1 MAQVTLI
8 VGGPGTGKTEEIVS
22 RLARGYKGG
31 RMWDVLLLTP
41 SVRHADQ
48 LRRRLVAECDVAMG
62 LRVESLTRFSH
73 RISASRDSSTIS
85 RAVAEELLLR
95 ITRGEVET
103 GGASYF
109 RPILH
114 TRGLGRLVRTA
125 IVNLVSEN
133 VDPRRFL
140 LAAKKTGMS
149 SLQALAAIYSA
160 YLEEL
165 SRRGWKHPA
174 SQPFEAVRAVSEG
187 ANLPEL
193 VVLDG
198 FQMFR
203 GSELALL
210 KAVAE
215 RTPLLL
221 SMDPNTGSRACHD
234 FRRFRHQF
242 PQADVIDVGTPQD
255 TPALQVFG
263 NESAD
268 HEAQLRDV
276 ARFIKRKL
284 VADPELRPSD
294 FAVAFRQIAPHLGL
308 ARQVFAEYQLP
319 LDPAAADALRDRP
332 LGTWLRRLL
341 NLATDGWRLAD
352 LTAVLDGGF
361 INLARW
367 NLTRE
372 DVRAFTR
379 KARKEKRWRGHPTLL
394 KAAAFLKDTRA
405 RDAMTHALHDLR
417 SLLENPAVSLGDR
430 ALQWDDA
437 LFGETPLID
446 PDSLSRPHVEAGVK
460 LLREHLRDLVSVQ
473 NALGGRETSF
483 EAFANW
489 LESRMEAPSL
499 LLREVGGVVIAPIRA
514 LSGLRFH
521 SVFVGGLV
529 EGEFPAP
536 RVSTALLNEKALDAL
551 TAGGLELPPE
561 PGLSED
567 QLWDSASSRA
577 DDTLYLWKTRLDSRG
592 RPASGSYYYD
602 LLSPKPVDSP
612 QPSHAT
618 ASSLR
623 ELAIACAAQWSQGGR
638 LRPKEY
644 DLWPTVR
651 ESVEVEKRRRSFSNA
666 GRYEGLVAA
675 GLVPSLTD
683 SDVEWSASRLESYRT
698 CAFQFFSRY
707 GLSLYEL
714 DEEMTE
720 PDAATRGRVVHEVL
734 EYALAPLRDQ
744 QLPLDPD
751 TLDQVLERL
760 RQQGETIWSAAPSRY
775 GFGSVHTWS
784 LDWNNTLDRLERML
798 TNEAAF
804 SQKLGVQRIHG
815 IEQHLIAGLP
825 LDPPM
830 KLQAYI
836 DRLDEGP
843 DGLVVVDYKSGQY
856 ISRNR
861 LAEAELLQLQLYTHL
876 ASTATGI
883 NNVVARYA
891 WLNPRHKH
899 WALDST
905 DEEDN
910 RILQKALTVAE
921 EVRNSVNAGDFRVFP
936 QPEKCPTYCAFKHA
950 CRVNEFSRWKRWQ

>member
-8 VGGPGTGKTEEIVS
+8 VGGPGAGKTEEIVS
-22 RLARGYKGG
+22 RLARGYADGN
-31 RMWDVLLLTP
+31 MWDVLLLTP

-48 LRRRLVAECDVAMG
+48 LRRRLVARCGVAMG
-62 LRVESLTRFSH
+62 LRVESLPRFSH
-73 RISASRDSSTIS
+73 RVAASRASSTIP
-85 RAVAEELLLR
+85 RPVAEELLLR
-95 ITRGEVET
+95 VTRREVEA

-114 TRGLGRLVRTA
+114 TRGLGRLLRAA
-125 IVNLVSEN
+125 IPNLVSED
-133 VDPRRFL
+133 VDPRRFRS
-140 LAAKKTGMS
+140 AAGNTGMPA
-149 SLQALAAIYSA
+149 LRALAAIYAA
-160 YLEEL
+160 YVEEL
-165 SRRGWKHPA
+165 DRRGWTHP
-174 SQPFEAVRAVSEG
+174 STQPFEAARAVDEG

-203 GSELALL
+203 ASELALL

-215 RTPLLL
+215 RTPLLV
-221 SMDPNTGSRACHD
+221 SMDFGTGARARHD
-234 FRRFRHQF
+234 FQRLRHQF
-242 PQADVIDVGTPQD
+242 PQADVIDVGASKDAPS
-255 TPALQVFG
+255 LKVFG
-263 NESAD
+263 GESSD

-284 VADPELRPSD
+284 VEDPELRPSD

-319 LDPAAADALRDRP
+319 LDPAAGDALRDRP
-332 LGTWLRRLL
+332 LGAWLRRLL
-341 NLATDGWRLAD
+341 HLAVDGWRLPD

-361 INLARW
+361 VNLRRW
-367 NLTRE
+367 DLTRE

-379 KARKEKRWRGHPTLL
+379 KARKEKRWRGHATLL
-394 KAAAFLKDTRA
+394 KASASLEDSRA
-405 RDAMTHALHDLR
+405 RDAMAHALQDLR
-417 SLLENPAVSLGDR
+417 SLLEDPSASLGDR
-430 ALQWDDA
+430 ALEWDKA
-437 LFGETPLID
+437 LFEEMPLID
-446 PDSLSRPHVEAGVK
+446 PESLKRPHVEAGVK
-460 LLREHLRDLVSVQ
+460 LLREHLRELVSVQ

-514 LSGLRFH
+514 LAGLRFH

-551 TAGGLELPPE
+551 SAAGLQLPPE
-561 PGLSED
+561 PGLTED
-567 QLWDSASSRA
+567 QLWDSSRSRA
-577 DDTLYLWKTRLDSRG
+577 DDSLYLWKTRLDSRG
-592 RPASGSYYYD
+592 RPASGSYFYD
-602 LLSPKPVDSP
+602 LLSPKPVESP
-612 QPSHAT
+612 QPSHET

-623 ELAIACAAQWSQGGR
+623 ELAIACAAQWHLGGR

-644 DLWPTVR
+644 ALWPTVR
-651 ESVEVEKRRRSFSNA
+651 ESVEVEKRRRSFGNA
-666 GRYEGLVAA
+666 GKYEGLIAA
-675 GLVPSLTD
+675 GLVSSLTD
-683 SDVEWSASRLESYRT
+683 SDVQWSASRLESYRT
-698 CAFQFFSRY
+698 CAFQFFGRY
-707 GLSLYEL
+707 GLGLYEL

-720 PDAATRGRVVHEVL
+720 PDAATRGKVVHEVL
-734 EYALAPLRDQ
+734 EYALAPLRDRE
-744 QLPLDPD
+744 LPLDPD
-751 TLDQVLERL
+751 TLDEVLERL

-784 LDWNNTLDRLERML
+784 LDWPSTFDRLELML
-798 TNEAAF
+798 ANEAAF
-804 SQKLGVQRIHG
+804 SRELGVQRIHG
-815 IEQHLIAGLP
+815 IEQHLIADLP

-830 KLQAYI
+830 KLQAFI

-876 ASTATGI
+876 AATATGI

-899 WALDST
+899 WSLDSS
-905 DEEDN
+905 DEEDY
-910 RILQKALTVAE
+910 RILQKALKAAA
-921 EVRNSVNAGDFRVFP
+921 EVRDSVKDGDFRVFP

-950 CRVNEFSRWKRWQ
+950 CRVNEFSRWKWRE

>member
-8 VGGPGTGKTEEIVS
+8 FGGPGTGKTEEIVS
-22 RLARGYKGG
+22 RLARGYEGG
-31 RMWDVLLLTP
+31 KMWDVLLLTP

-48 LRRRLVAECDVAMG
+48 LRRRLVAECGVAMG
-62 LRVESLTRFSH
+62 LRVESLPRFSH
-73 RISASRDSSTIS
+73 RISSSRSSSTIP
-85 RAVAEELLLR
+85 RPVAEELLLR
-95 ITRGEVET
+95 VTRREVET

-114 TRGLGRLVRTA
+114 TRGLGRLLRAA
-125 IVNLVSEN
+125 IPNLVSER

-140 LAAKKTGMS
+140 SAAGNTSMLA
-149 SLQALAAIYSA
+149 LEALAAIYSA
-160 YLEEL
+160 YHEEL

-174 SQPFEAVRAVSEG
+174 AQPYEAAKAVDEG
-187 ANLPEL
+187 ANLPKL

-221 SMDPNTGSRACHD
+221 SMDPDTGSRACHD
-234 FRRFRHQF
+234 FQRLRGQF
-242 PQADVIDVGTPQD
+242 PQVEVINVAASQD
-255 TPALQVFG
+255 ASALQVFG
-263 NESAD
+263 GESAD
-268 HEAQLRDV
+268 NEAQLRDV

-284 VADPELRPSD
+284 VEDPELRPSD
-294 FAVAFRQIAPHLGL
+294 FAIAFRQIAPHLGL
-308 ARQVFAEYQLP
+308 ARRVFAEYQLP
-319 LDPAAADALRDRP
+319 LDPAAGDALRDRP
-332 LGTWLRRLL
+332 LGAWLRRLL
-341 NLATDGWRLAD
+341 HLATDSWRLAD
-352 LTAVLDGGF
+352 LTAVLNGGF
-361 INLARW
+361 MNLRRW

-372 DVRAFTR
+372 DIRAFTR
-379 KARKEKRWRGHPTLL
+379 KARKEKRWRGHPNLL
-394 KAAAFLKDTRA
+394 KAAATLEDSRA
-405 RDAMTHALHDLR
+405 REGMALAMQDLR
-417 SLLENPAVSLGDR
+417 SLLEAPAASLGDR

-437 LFGETPLID
+437 LFGESPLID
-446 PDSLSRPHVEAGVK
+446 PESLKRPHVEAGVK
-460 LLREHLRDLVSVQ
+460 PLREHLRELVSVQ
-473 NALGGRETSF
+473 NALGRRETSF
-483 EAFANW
+483 ESFANW

-536 RVSTALLNEKALDAL
+536 RVSTALLNENAIDAL
-551 TAGGLELPPE
+551 TVAGLQLPPE
-561 PGLSED
+561 PGLTED
-567 QLWDSASSRA
+567 RLWDSARSRA

-623 ELAIACAAQWSQGGR
+623 ELAIACAAQWHLGGR

-644 DLWPTVR
+644 YLWPTVR
-651 ESVEVEKRRRSFSNA
+651 ESVQVEKLRRSFGNA
-666 GRYEGLVAA
+666 GRYEGLIAA

-698 CAFQFFSRY
+698 CAFQFFGRY
-707 GLSLYEL
+707 GLGLYEL

-720 PDAATRGRVVHEVL
+720 PDAATRGRVVHEIL
-734 EYALAPLRDQ
+734 EYALAPLRDK

-751 TLDQVLERL
+751 TLDEVLERL
-760 RQQGETIWSAAPSRY
+760 RQQGETIWNTAPSRY
-775 GFGSVHTWS
+775 GFGSVHTWG
-784 LDWNNTLDRLERML
+784 LDWQSTLDRLERML
-798 TNEAAF
+798 TNEAAL
-804 SQKLGVQRIHG
+804 SQELGVQRIHG
-815 IEQHLIAGLP
+815 IEQHLIADLP
-825 LDPPM
+825 LEPPM
-830 KLQAYI
+830 KLQAFI

-843 DGLVVVDYKSGQY
+843 DGLVIVDYKSGQY

-861 LAEAELLQLQLYTHL
+861 LADAELLQLQLYSHL
-876 ASTATGI
+876 AATATGI
-883 NNVVARYA
+883 ENVVARYA

-899 WALDST
+899 WSLDST

-910 RILQKALTVAE
+910 RILQKALAAAA
-921 EVRNSVNAGDFRVFP
+921 EVRNSVKAGDFRVFP

>member
-8 VGGPGTGKTEEIVS
+8 VGGPGTGKTQEIVS
-22 RLARGYKGG
+22 RLARGYAGG
-31 RMWDVLLLTP
+31 KVWDVLLLTP

-48 LRRRLVAECDVAMG
+48 LRRRLVAECGVAMG
-62 LRVESLTRFSH
+62 LRVESLPRFAH
-73 RISASRDSSTIS
+73 RISASRPSSTIS
-85 RAVAEELLLR
+85 RPVAEELLLQ
-95 ITRGEVET
+95 ITRREVAT
-103 GGASYF
+103 GDASYF

-114 TRGLGRLVRTA
+114 TRGLGRLLRA
-125 IVNLVSEN
+125 AAVNLVSEA
-133 VDPRRFL
+133 VDPRLFRS
-140 LAAKKTGMS
+140 AAQKTGLP
-149 SLQALAAIYSA
+149 SLRALASIYSA

-165 SRRGWKHPA
+165 SRLGWTHPA
-174 SQPFEAVRAVSEG
+174 SQPFEAANAVNEG

-198 FQMFR
+198 FQMLR

-210 KAVAE
+210 KAVAK

-221 SMDPNTGSRACHD
+221 SMDFGTGSRARHD
-234 FRRFRHQF
+234 FQRLRHQF
-242 PQADVIDVGTPQD
+242 PQADVIDVSASRD
-255 TPALQVFG
+255 SPALHVFG
-263 NESAD
+263 GESAD

-284 VADPELRPSD
+284 VEDPELRPSD
-294 FAVAFRQIAPHLGL
+294 FAVAFRQIAPHLAL

-319 LDPAAADALRDRP
+319 LDPAAGDALRDRP
-332 LGTWLRRLL
+332 LGAWLRRLL
-341 NLATDGWRLAD
+341 NLAVDGWRLPD
-352 LTAVLDGGF
+352 LTAVLGSGF

-367 NLTRE
+367 NLARE
-372 DVRAFTR
+372 DVRSFTR
-379 KARKEKRWRGHPTLL
+379 RARAKNQWRGHPTLL
-394 KAAAFLKDTRA
+394 KTAASLEDSRA
-405 RDAMTHALHDLR
+405 RDAMTYALQDLR
-417 SLLENPAVSLGDR
+417 SLLEAPDVSLGDR
-430 ALQWDDA
+430 ARKWDDA
-437 LFGETPLID
+437 LFGDTPFID
-446 PDSLSRPHVEAGVK
+446 PESLKRTHVEAGVK
-460 LLREHLRDLVSVQ
+460 LLRQHLRELVSVQ
-473 NALGGRETSF
+473 SALGGRETSF

-521 SVFVGGLV
+521 SIFVGGLV

-536 RVSTALLNEKALDAL
+536 RVSTALLNENAIDAL
-551 TAGGLELPPE
+551 TAAGLRLPPE
-561 PGLSED
+561 PGLTED
-567 QLWDSASSRA
+567 QLWNSARSRA

-602 LLSPKPVDSP
+602 LLGPKPADSP

-623 ELAIACAAQWSQGGR
+623 ELAIACASQWHLGGR
-638 LRPKEY
+638 LRPKAY

-651 ESVEVEKRRRSFSNA
+651 ESVEVEKLRRSFGNA
-666 GRYEGLVAA
+666 GKYEGLIAA
-675 GLVPSLTD
+675 GLVPSLTGP
-683 SDVEWSASRLESYRT
+683 DVEWSASRLESYRT
-698 CAFQFFSRY
+698 CAFQFFGRY
-707 GLSLYEL
+707 GLGLYEL

-744 QLPLDPD
+744 QLPLAPD
-751 TLDQVLERL
+751 TLDQALERL
-760 RQQGETIWSAAPSRY
+760 RQQGETIWNTAPSRY

-784 LDWNNTLDRLERML
+784 LDWRSTLDRLELML

-804 SQKLGVQRIHG
+804 SQELGVQRIHG
-815 IEQHLIAGLP
+815 IEQHLIADLP

-830 KLQAYI
+830 KLQAFI
-836 DRLDEGP
+836 DRLDESP
-843 DGLVVVDYKSGQY
+843 DGLVIVDYKSGQY

-861 LAEAELLQLQLYTHL
+861 LADAELLQLQLYTHL
-876 ASTATGI
+876 AATATGI

-899 WALDST
+899 WSLDSS
-905 DEEDN
+905 DEEDH
-910 RILQKALTVAE
+910 RILQKALTAAA
-921 EVRNSVNAGDFRVFP
+921 EVRDSVNTGDFRVFP